1 MWSSAEIVVPVVIGA
16 LGSVPKDLEKCLNL
30 IGLEKWTIS
39 VLQKTMLLNTCRI
52 LRHYTLPLLISVCMY
67 ICYFCPNTWLVL
79 GCCTRLPFIL

>member
-39 VLQKTMLLNTCRI
+39 VLQKTFTEHLLHIETLFNTLC
-52 LRHYTLPLLISVCMY
+52 HC
-67 ICYFCPNTWLVL
+67 
-79 GCCTRLPFIL
+79 